1 MDWGTLGRHQ
11 GRETGWHANLPDLWA
26 GSIGRSGQ
34 SAAQEASRSGAAA
47 RAKRYADC
55 GLEDKCTKSDGKRS
69 IFRTSGN
76 KTNNRA
82 KRGRE
87 KRYAQRHFW
96 TASALEGFGV
106 QPRRSRSMALAQTKP
121 NDVDMKMLI
130 FHWKN
135 VEKLSP
141 VPPDRHQ
148 RLGEQVPL

>member
-1 MDWGTLGRHQ
+1 M
-11 GRETGWHANLPDLWA
+11 PDVWA
-26 GSIGRSGQ
+26 GLGGLSGQ
-34 SAAQEASRSGAAA
+34 TAAQEARRNGAAA

-55 GLEDKCTKSDGKRS
+55 VLEDRCAKSDGKRN

-76 KTNNRA
+76 KTENRT

-130 FHWKN
+130 FHWGN
-135 VEKLSP
+135 EEKLTTREIREPKPIINMKRNSC
-141 VPPDRHQ
+141 
-148 RLGEQVPL
+148 